1 MITRSQALELWRE
14 HNDDDA
20 LYKHAL
26 AVEAIMRYYA
36 KKYNEDEEKWG
47 VTGLLH
53 DVDYQ
58 RYPEQHC
65 EKATEILTDAGVDED
80 IIRAMQSHGYTIR
93 TDVEPKTL
101 MEKTLFTID
110 EISGFLVACTLV
122 RPSKSL
128 DDLELKSVKKKWKD
142 ARFAAGVD
150 RNLVQSG
157 AEMLGMELDEII
169 KECIIAMRPIGKE
182 LGLNVL

>member
-1 MITRSQALELWRE
+1 MITREQALELWRE
-14 HNDDDA
+14 HNDDEA
-20 LYKHAL
+20 LFKHAL

-36 KKYNEDEEKWG
+36 KKNNEDEEKWG

-65 EKATEILTDAGVDED
+65 KKATEILTNANVDED
-80 IIRAMQSHGYTIR
+80 IIRAMQSHGYTIC

-110 EISGFLVACTLV
+110 EISGFLVACALV

-142 ARFAAGVD
+142 LRFAAGVD
-150 RNLVQSG
+150 RVLVQSG
-157 AEMLGMELDEII
+157 ADMLGLELDEII
-169 KECIIAMRPIGKE
+169 QECIVALRPVGKE
-182 LGLNVL
+182 IGLNTL